1 MKPAPPVSPRKTG
14 NASRTSGE
22 GGWQPSPDVVALPT
36 QVRRS
41 VITADAPP
49 KVTAF
54 LDQPFMTD
62 LPGELAYRGRLT
74 VLLDGR
80 RRCWPPAHQSADRAG
95 ARAEAKPDDA
105 NKDPG
110 DDPARG
116 EQRL

>member
-1 MKPAPPVSPRKTG
+1 MKPAPPMSPRKTG

-41 VITADAPP
+41 VITADALP
-49 KVTAF
+49 KVRAF
-54 LDQPFMTD
+54 HDQTFMRISPDSSVARNGSPT
-62 LPGELAYRGRLT
+62 
-74 VLLDGR
+74 LDGR
-80 RRCWPPAHQSADRAG
+80 CRGWPPAHQPADRAG
-95 ARAEAKPDDA
+95 AGAEAKPDDA

-110 DDPARG
+110 DDPARS